1 MDDLVGFVNDNKVI
15 LNIIK
20 MIYLKSKRIPSTEM
34 YFEVFSI
41 KLSYIKNVPFNL
53 YYEFIEFQNIK
64 SKLKLDHMKYLLQDL
79 V

>member
-20 MIYLKSKRIPSTEM
+20 MIYLKSKRIHSTEM

-53 YYEFIEFQNIK
+53 YYIEFQNIK